1 MNDTKFR
8 KRTDEESR
16 ARMAA
21 RREEKDRQKAQQ
33 RGRMLWPASQGTRN
47 EGRNQAKRE
56 RRAMHFGQPW
66 INPRAMVARP
76 TKPVRPAANKRR
88 RAMTAKRRAEAH
100 K

>member
-1 MNDTKFR
+1 MDRDLSERATR
-8 KRTDEESR
+8 IRT
-16 ARMAA
+16 
-21 RREEKDRQKAQQ
+21 
-33 RGRMLWPASQGTRN
+33 LWPASQGTLN

-56 RRAMHFGQPW
+56 RRAIYFGRPW